1 MTANT
6 QASKGYKGM
15 AMEGAIATWYAK
27 NTRKLIEDYRRDA
40 KSVAGRISEGASV
53 LEVAPGPGYLSI
65 ELAKLGSYHITGL
78 DISATFVDI
87 ARANAYEAGVD
98 IYFRQGDAARMPFDD
113 GVFDF
118 IVCRAAFKNFAQPVL
133 ALDEIHRVLKPGGK
147 ASIADLRRDVSAQT
161 INQHVDDMGLSGI
174 NKLITR
180 WVFKFMLI
188 KRAYSEDQFKDLVA
202 NSKFQTCKVQL
213 DAIGLEVLLE
223 K

>member
-6 QASKGYKGM
+6 QASKGHKGM
-15 AMEGAIATWYAK
+15 AMEGAIATWYAR
-27 NTRKLIEDYRRDA
+27 NTRKLMEDYRRDA
-40 KSVAGRISEGASV
+40 KSVARRISEGASV

-87 ARANAYEAGVD
+87 ARANAFEAGVD
-98 IYFRQGDAARMPFDD
+98 IYFRQGDVARMPFDD

-118 IVCRAAFKNFAQPVL
+118 IVCRAAFKNFAQPIP
-133 ALDEIHRVLKPGGK
+133 ALDEMYRVLKPGGK
-147 ASIADLRRDVSAQT
+147 ASSADLRRDVSAQT
-161 INQHVDDMGLSGI
+161 IDQHVDDMGLRGI

-188 KRAYSEDQFKDLVA
+188 KRAYSEDQFKDFVA